1 MLRRTTSKASTNP
14 TDEWDV
20 AQEYPPVSFL
30 SPSSSIGNGS
40 GERKAES
47 PKAVAPSTAGPGY
60 HLAPGKN
67 TLESHRRL
75 YQQETTMSSEAETQ
89 QPPQPAAD
97 AESPSSPAAAAIA
110 GDKKVIGELASSS
123 GCFTKQYVQ

>member
-1 MLRRTTSKASTNP
+1 MTNASTNP
-14 TDEWDV
+14 MKEWDV
-20 AQEYPPVSFL
+20 TQEYPPVSFQ

-40 GERKAES
+40 GERKVES
-47 PKAVAPSTAGPGY
+47 PKAVAPTTAGPGY

-97 AESPSSPAAAAIA
+97 AESPSSPAAAATA
-110 GDKKVIGELASSS
+110 GDKKVIGELASLSVY
-123 GCFTKQYVQ
+123 CTKPCVM